1 MNSVATSTPGAI
13 EARGKSSSGPALP
26 YSLALSIVFL
36 VILCL
41 AYAINAADRQIFP
54 TLLPAI
60 RQAFGY
66 DLKVA
71 GLLSTV
77 FTLGLAIAGIPT
89 GYILDRTS
97 RKSIILIA
105 MVIYSL
111 FTLATIY
118 SYGFWDM
125 MFYRAMTGV
134 GEGMQMAALFAAI
147 GAYFHRTRSFFIG
160 WLILAYG
167 VGAFLGPRLGSML
180 SQGANNWQTPFI
192 WFAATGLVLAAIVL
206 LFVPKG
212 FTENEGPGKAGP
224 VEQAAFA
231 YMPTNLWN
239 RNVIMGSIGC
249 IILGYSLYGYIGLYT
264 TYLQSGLKFAPA
276 DAAAALSFF
285 GLGGLLSFVGG
296 WFGDRFPQHWVMA
309 ISFAVLAAVGYSIYN
324 VATSLQAQSF
334 LSFMTGAV
342 GSGFVF
348 VNLLSFLQRSV
359 RPQMVGRA
367 SGIFLTTLFGAASTA
382 GYLMGALVGG
392 FGWGTAALI
401 ELTLFPIVG
410 IIAMVMVD
418 PKQLIPV
425 AKKV

>member
-1 MNSVATSTPGAI
+1 MNSVAASTPGAI
-13 EARGKSSSGPALP
+13 EPKGKSSAGPALP

-36 VILCL
+36 VMLCL
-41 AYAINAADRQIFP
+41 AYAINAADRQLFP

-89 GYILDRTS
+89 GYLLDRTT

-105 MVIYSL
+105 MVIYSV
-111 FTLATIY
+111 FTLATVY
-118 SYGFWDM
+118 ATGFWDM
-125 MFYRAMTGV
+125 LFFRAMTGV
-134 GEGMQMAALFAAI
+134 GEGMQMAGLFAAI

-167 VGAFLGPRLGSML
+167 VGAFLGPRFGSML

-192 WFAATGLVLAAIVL
+192 WFAATGLVLAVIVL

-212 FTENEGPGKAGP
+212 FTENEGPSKAGP
-224 VEQAAFA
+224 VDQAAFA

-239 RNVIMGSIGC
+239 RNVILGAVGSI
-249 IILGYSLYGYIGLYT
+249 IIGYSLYGYIGLYT
-264 TYLQSGLKFAPA
+264 TYLQSGLHFSQA

-296 WFGDRFPQHWVMA
+296 WFGDHFPQRWVTA
-309 ISFAVLAAVGYSIYN
+309 IAFALLAVVGYSMYN
-324 VATSLQAQSF
+324 LATSLQEQSF
-334 LSFMTGAV
+334 LSFMTGAL

-348 VNLLSFLQRSV
+348 VNLLSLLQRSV

-367 SGIFLTTLFGAASTA
+367 SGVFLTALFGAASTA
-382 GYLMGALVGG
+382 GYLMAALVGG
-392 FGWGTAALI
+392 LGWGTAALI
-401 ELTLFPIVG
+401 ELTLFPVIGIV
-410 IIAMVMVD
+410 AMALVD

-425 AKKV
+425 AKKA